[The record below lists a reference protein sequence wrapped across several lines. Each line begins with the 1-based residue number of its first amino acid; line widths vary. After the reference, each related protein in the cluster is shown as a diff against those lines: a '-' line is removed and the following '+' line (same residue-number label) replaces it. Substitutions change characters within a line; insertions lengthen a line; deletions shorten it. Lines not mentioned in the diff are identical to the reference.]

1 MPVSSSL
8 APPQYNFPG
17 ASSYIASGE
26 GSIDSIVETVR
37 AAQEKQAAREEAAR
51 QRKLAVNERRDRA
64 LAALEAAGIDWTGRS
79 IYDVPE
85 LFSFVHE
92 GAG

>member
-17 ASSYIASGE
+17 ASSYIASSA

-37 AAQEKQAAREEAAR
+37 AAQEKQAAREEAVR

-85 LFSFVHE
+85 LSSFVHE